1 MKNYKKGLL
10 ALMVLSAMSLM
21 AAEEKT
27 IEVNTF
33 EDENGENLDNCSLRE
48 AIFAA
53 HKNAA
58 FGGCSAGDT
67 NSTQADIIQLKEG
80 TYKLTRGELKPE
92 SAVDIRGAT
101 RYNYDQRNVLT
112 DAYPAYEDLKT
123 FIVGDGIHRIFNTA
137 QTFANL
143 DLTDVALKN
152 GKADL
157 GGAIFSGGNLSLNRS
172 AILDSTA
179 VQAGGAIYAL
189 AQNGERTL
197 TINSTLLQ
205 GNKATKGSVL
215 AMDCV
220 SNMSDSKPVL
230 SLLQS
235 SIIKNGATDN
245 QSILDFCGNV
255 SATIST
261 NTIAQN
267 IANPNN
273 GSVIKAISEGNNLL
287 SQYSNIVLAN
297 NTIVENDAYTGLYYD
312 KNGTKQLG
320 FNVFAY
326 NGKNIANSKSCRFIN
341 NAKPDDELSF
351 IAFNNALELSASKCD
366 LPKSALDEAVDDY
379 KNVDVSN
386 TVMSNILSN
395 LMPASAYNVF
405 LPLYYPKRYSTGYDL
420 FDVSS
425 INCNT
430 FSTVSA
436 DQRGIQRVIDAT
448 LLLTPDQ
455 RNLCEI
461 GSVEVMNLTAADV
474 QDLKNTSLVTLV
486 DSYEKI
492 VDQLKKDIEDPNFK
506 QYKIANQDDLS
517 EMEPYLNSL
526 KANLKYR
533 AIYFDPFKL
542 ALASEKTT
550 DASGNQIVKRL
561 DADHY
566 NVSVKTLGLGTDLVI
581 NSGIPTVVNT
591 GADSDLVCE
600 WNSSLKQVVLYR
612 TSGAVSAPGV
622 IGYCT
627 YTLTDKENPTVTSSG
642 ILKSTFN
649 NIAPV
654 AVSDEYSI
662 SSNNN
667 LTVSVNPLEN
677 DHDHGDGPEN
687 TVPAGKKIWFQN
699 ALGQNTAI
707 KFDTIP
713 AGLNFKAE
721 FSGPCPEAYA
731 RETCYGGNIEFSV
744 KNNLSQFDYPVK
756 YSVFDSEGTESNQA
770 TITLKNAAKN
780 TNTSSSGGGGSM
792 GVLGVFALM
801 GLAVFRRKS
810 KA

>member
-10 ALMVLSAMSLM
+10 AIMVLSAMSLM
-21 AAEEKT
+21 AAEEKI

-33 EDENGENLDNCSLRE
+33 EDENGENLNNCSLRE
-48 AIFAA
+48 AIIAA

-67 NSTQADIIQLKEG
+67 NSTQVDIIQLKEG

-92 SAVDIRGAT
+92 SAVNVKGAT
-101 RYNYDQRNVLT
+101 RYNFDKRNALT

-123 FIVGDGIHRIFNTA
+123 FIVGDGSNRIFNTA

-143 DLTDVALKN
+143 DLTDVGLKG

-179 VQAGGAIYAL
+179 TQAGGAIYVL
-189 AQNGERTL
+189 AQNGEKTL
-197 TINSTLLQ
+197 TINSSLLE

-220 SNMSDSKPVL
+220 SNMSDSKPVI

-235 SIIKNGATDN
+235 SIIKNGASDN

-267 IANPNN
+267 TASPSN

-287 SQYSNIVLAN
+287 SQYSNIILAN
-297 NTIVENDAYTGLYYD
+297 NTIVENDVYTGLYYD

-326 NGKNIANSKSCRFIN
+326 NGKNIANSKSCRFLN
-341 NAKPDDELSF
+341 NAKPDDALSF
-351 IAFNNALELSASKCD
+351 IAFNNALELDAEKCD
-366 LPKSALDEAVDDY
+366 LPKSALDEAVNDY
-379 KNVDVSN
+379 KNIDVSH
-386 TVMSNILSN
+386 TAMSNILSN

-405 LPLYYPKRYSTGYDL
+405 LPLYYPKRYSTDNDL
-420 FDVSS
+420 FDVSA

-430 FSTVSA
+430 FSTVSS
-436 DQRGIQRVIDAT
+436 DQRGIERVIDAT
-448 LLLTPDQ
+448 LLLTPEQ

-461 GSVEVMNLTAADV
+461 GSVEVMSLTAADV

-486 DSYEKI
+486 DYYQKI
-492 VDQLKKDIEDPNFK
+492 VDQLKKDIDDPDFK

-517 EMEPYLNSL
+517 ETEPYLNSL

-542 ALASEKTT
+542 ALASQKVA
-550 DASGNQIVKRL
+550 DATGNQLLKRL
-561 DADHY
+561 DTDHY
-566 NVSVKTLGLGTDLVI
+566 NVSVKTLGLGTDLLV
-581 NSGIPTVVNT
+581 NNGIPTVVNT

-600 WNSSLKQVVLYR
+600 WNASLKQVVLYR
-612 TSGAVSAPGV
+612 TSGAVTAPGV
-622 IGYCT
+622 VGYCS
-627 YTLTDKENPTVTSSG
+627 YTLTDKENSALTSSG
-642 ILKSTFN
+642 ILKSTFV

-662 SSNNN
+662 GSGNN
-667 LTVSVNPLEN
+667 LTVTVNPLEN

-687 TVPAGKKIWFQN
+687 SVPAGKKVWFQN
-699 ALGQNTAI
+699 TLGQNTAI
-707 KFDTIP
+707 KFEAMP

-721 FSGPCPEAYA
+721 FSGPCPDAYA
-731 RETCYGGNIEFSV
+731 RDTCYGGNIEFSV
-744 KNNLSQFDYPVK
+744 KNNLSQFDYPVT
-756 YSVFDSEGTESNQA
+756 YTVFDSEGMQSNEA
-770 TITLKNAAKN
+770 IITLKNAAKN

-792 GVLGVFALM
+792 GILGVFALI
-801 GLAVFRRKS
+801 GLALYRRKL